1 MIIQPLETLLVAALV
16 LLVGRFVNRLIPFL
30 SHYNIPDPITGG
42 LLFAIALSI
51 AKAVHDLDI
60 EFVASLRPVL
70 LLTFFAAVG
79 LSADLA
85 LLKQGGRRLMM
96 FVLVLI
102 PFLFLQNIVGVLIAM
117 GLDLHPLM
125 GLVGGSITLVG
136 GHGTGAAYAERFAE
150 VNNLQSVMEL
160 SMTAATLGLILGGI
174 AGGPLGEWLISRHRL
189 AGSFTE
195 DAGPDANQS
204 RAPEP
209 PPPLTSARFVPVIAA
224 TLVAVIGGQLI
235 ADAVGDG
242 PITLPSFLW
251 CLLLGVFIRNAGGL
265 VGLKLCDQGV
275 ELISSLNLS
284 LFLAMT
290 MMALN
295 LASVVTLAGPLLL
308 ILGGQLVL
316 VLLFGAWL
324 TFRAVGRDYEGA
336 VMSAA
341 FCGFAMGATATAIA
355 NMQAISQK
363 YGPAPQAFVVVPL
376 VGAFLIDL
384 INALVLTGFLSL
396 SWIGA

>member
-51 AKAVHDLDI
+51 AKAVNDLNI

-174 AGGPLGEWLISRHRL
+174 AGGPLGEWLITRHRL
-189 AGSFTE
+189 AGSSNE
-195 DAGPDANQS
+195 DASTTANLKQ
-204 RAPEP
+204 APEP
-209 PPPLTSARFVPVIAA
+209 PPPLTSARFVPVLAA

-242 PITLPSFLW
+242 PITLPSFL
-251 CLLLGVFIRNAGGL
+251 
-265 VGLKLCDQGV
+265 
-275 ELISSLNLS
+275 
-284 LFLAMT
+284 
-290 MMALN
+290 
-295 LASVVTLAGPLLL
+295 
-308 ILGGQLVL
+308 
-316 VLLFGAWL
+316 
-324 TFRAVGRDYEGA
+324 
-336 VMSAA
+336 
-341 FCGFAMGATATAIA
+341 
-355 NMQAISQK
+355 
-363 YGPAPQAFVVVPL
+363 
-376 VGAFLIDL
+376 
-384 INALVLTGFLSL
+384 
-396 SWIGA
+396 